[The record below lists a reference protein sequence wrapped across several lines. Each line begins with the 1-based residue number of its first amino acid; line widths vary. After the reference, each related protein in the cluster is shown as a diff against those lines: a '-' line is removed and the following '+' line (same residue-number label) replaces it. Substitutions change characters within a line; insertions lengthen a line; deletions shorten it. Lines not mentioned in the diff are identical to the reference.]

1 MSSCRIA
8 LVPFGLVLA
17 LTGCVTRSPESR
29 IGELSS
35 GVPKSWSATK
45 EARAGVDRDWIR
57 SFGDAGLVALV
68 KEAVLNN
75 PDLRVSSERVRRA
88 EAIARLSGVGR
99 KPQLTGQVTGLLQQR
114 RFPGFP
120 IRLDSNTAEV
130 YGASLEVN
138 WEMDLW
144 GRLRASEG
152 AAIAEQQAQLR
163 DHQAARA
170 SLSGQLAKLWFML
183 GETGEQIS
191 LARAALEVREKTVMS
206 IRERFGAAL
215 EGGLASQLRLAE
227 TDLASS
233 RAVLA
238 RWEGER
244 ARVLRQ
250 IELLAG
256 RYPDGSLMN
265 QNGLPRLPKAPPAGL
280 PSELL
285 LRRPDILAAER
296 RYAAAGENL
305 KVTRLARYPS
315 FSLTGGA
322 GTTTSALEKILD
334 SRFGIWSLAGGVV
347 QPLVSGGRLS
357 QEERIAGHDEEVAL
371 RELQAAVLRAFGE
384 VEQALVAEKFF
395 ARREESVA
403 ESARSAREAAEAA
416 IKDFADGA
424 VDALVLLAAQDRQIQ
439 TAFQLVSLRR
449 MRLENRINLHLALG
463 GDFKLSAER

>member
-1 MSSCRIA
+1 MRNCRLAFVMFVVA
-8 LVPFGLVLA
+8 LPLA
-17 LTGCVTRSPESR
+17 GCVTRPPESR
-29 IGELSS
+29 IKEVSA
-35 GVPKSWSATK
+35 VAPDSWSASK
-45 EARAGVDRDWIR
+45 SARSGVDRDWIR
-57 SFGDAGLVALV
+57 RFGDSRLVALV
-68 KEAVLNN
+68 EEAMLNN

-88 EAIARLSGVGR
+88 EAIARLSAAGR
-99 KPQLTGQVTGLLQQR
+99 KPQLSGQVTGLLQQR

-120 IRLDSNTAEV
+120 IKLGRSTAEV

-144 GRLRASEG
+144 GKLRASEG
-152 AAIAEQQAQLR
+152 AAIAEQQAQRR
-163 DHQAARA
+163 DNQAARA
-170 SLSGQLAKLWFML
+170 SLAGQLAKVWFML
-183 GETGEQIS
+183 GETGEQIT
-191 LARAALEVREKTVMS
+191 LARAAIEVREKTVTS

-244 ARVLRQ
+244 ARVIRQ
-250 IELLAG
+250 VELLTG
-256 RYPDGSLMN
+256 RYPDGSLLT
-265 QNGLPRLPKAPPAGL
+265 QKKLPKSPGAPPAGM

-296 RYAAAGENL
+296 RYAAAGKNL
-305 KVTRLARYPS
+305 KAAELARYPS

-322 GTTTSALEKILD
+322 GTTTNALEKVLD

-347 QPLVSGGRLS
+347 QPLVAGGRLR
-357 QEERIAGHDEEVAL
+357 QEERVAGHDEEIAL
-371 RELQAAVLRAFGE
+371 RELQGIVLKAFGE
-384 VEQALVAEKFF
+384 VEQALVAEEFF
-395 ARREESVA
+395 AKRERSVA

-416 IKDFADGA
+416 IQDFADGA
-424 VDALVLLAAQDRQIQ
+424 VDALTLLSAQDRQVQ

-463 GDFKLSAER
+463 GDFKVRAER